1 MAEEDWKKIQQIHA
15 AIADLAR
22 LRGDSLEIIN
32 HSNQLL
38 RMIDLMNKPLMGV
51 PTPQ

>member
-1 MAEEDWKKIQQIHA
+1 MVEDDRKKIEQIHA

-38 RMIDLMNKPLMGV
+38 RMIDLMNRPLMDA
-51 PTPQ
+51 PKL